1 MPPIQ
6 NRIRQTQHLALGPI
20 SSRDCQEAAVALLNR
35 GLHKTVVSHG
45 KESSRLN
52 YNGMEYKQAR
62 LLCIS

>member
-6 NRIRQTQHLALGPI
+6 NRIRQTQRLALGPI
-20 SSRDCQEAAVALLNR
+20 SSRDFQEAAVALLNR

-52 YNGMEYKQAR
+52 YNGVEYTQAR

>member
-6 NRIRQTQHLALGPI
+6 NRIRQTQRLALGPI
-20 SSRDCQEAAVALLNR
+20 SSRDFREAAVALLNR
-35 GLHKTVVSHG
+35 GLHKTVISHG

-52 YNGMEYKQAR
+52 DNGVGYTQTR

>member
-6 NRIRQTQHLALGPI
+6 NRIRQTQRLTLGLL
-20 SSRDCQEAAVALLNR
+20 SFRDFQEAAVALLNR
-35 GLHKTVVSHG
+35 GLHKTVISHG

-52 YNGMEYKQAR
+52 DNGVGYTQTR